1 MAAYRRVYDSHHL
14 QADCSGTLRSVIEY
28 GLPLPLHP
36 MHILTGK
43 TVAGD
48 FATHAGTLVEVV
60 DGNAERSLRTRTTHT
75 RMIAVVYVARSS
87 RFTDQ
92 VNRPPVYP
100 HLHPVNKRYL
110 FYDFYRR
117 CYACAVLAMGLC
129 PCVCLSVSVWTMKAT
144 RSRHG

>member
-1 MAAYRRVYDSHHL
+1 MGYLYL
-14 QADCSGTLRSVIEY
+14 
-28 GLPLPLHP
+28 LHP
-36 MHILTGK
+36 VYILTGK

-100 HLHPVNKRYL
+100 HLHPVNKRHL
-110 FYDFYRR
+110 FYDFYR
-117 CYACAVLAMGLC
+117 AMLC
-129 PCVCLSVSVWTMKAT
+129 MRGTSHGPVSVWTMKAT